1 MSPLVLACPRANGN
15 ISGHEPSQGW
25 GGTTKQETL
34 ALVFSQRAT
43 GTHKPRDRRKELGW
57 AELPPSPAIRFLLD

>member
-15 ISGHEPSQGW
+15 ILGMSRAKR
-25 GGTTKQETL
+25 GGRTTKQETL